1 MPTYRIIRCANAQL
15 YIGATLL
22 VLGAAAYVLCC
33 KDALWQQ
40 VAAIAA
46 AIITPLWT
54 AFYVGL
60 KYTVDSTGITRR
72 SLVGNTCLKW
82 ADLSSA
88 TLQESQ
94 NQGTASCTILLQ
106 AGETSLRISSDLLP
120 LDEVQELARELR
132 EIGLL
137 H

>member
-1 MPTYRIIRCANAQL
+1 MPTFRIIRCANAQL

-46 AIITPLWT
+46 AVITPLWT
-54 AFYVGL
+54 AFYVCL
-60 KYTVDSTGITRR
+60 KYTVDSTGITRL
-72 SLVGNTCLKW
+72 SLLGSTSLKW

-94 NQGTASCTILLQ
+94 NQGTASCTIQLQ

-120 LDEVQELARELR
+120 LDEVQELAGELR
-132 EIGLL
+132 ESGLL

>member
-1 MPTYRIIRCANAQL
+1 MPTFRIIRCANAQL

-46 AIITPLWT
+46 AIITPIWT
-54 AFYVGL
+54 AFYVCL
-60 KYTVDSTGITRR
+60 KYTVDSTGITRS
-72 SLVGNTCLKW
+72 SLLGSTGLKW